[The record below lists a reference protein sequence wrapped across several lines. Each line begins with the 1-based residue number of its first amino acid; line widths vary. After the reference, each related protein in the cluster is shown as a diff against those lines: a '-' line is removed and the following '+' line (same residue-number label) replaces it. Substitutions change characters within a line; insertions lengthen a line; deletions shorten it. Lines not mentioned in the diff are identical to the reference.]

1 MDARDILKAL
11 ETRLAR
17 LDQDG
22 AGFFNL
28 PPDPVAAA
36 LLESARHASAPAP
49 GLPKAAPSQPGAS
62 AADPTAPDPRAA
74 DPRAAV
80 AERSGPGP
88 EEPGAQGHPSQ
99 YDSLE
104 ALHQAFAGCTRCGL
118 ARGRTNFVF
127 GVGLARPK
135 LLFVGEGPGHDEDL
149 QGLPFV
155 GKAGQLLT
163 LGIQALGLTRDD
175 VYIANVV
182 KCRPP
187 NNRNPEPGEVAACL
201 PILIRQ
207 MELLDPALIVVLGNV
222 PLKALNPSARG
233 ITSERGRVFEFRR
246 WKALPTYHPAYLL
259 RNANAIDEW
268 WADLRQAFRMAY
280 GTEP

>member
-1 MDARDILKAL
+1 VDARDILKAL
-11 ETRLAR
+11 EARLAR
-17 LDQDG
+17 LAQDG
-22 AGFFNL
+22 AGFLNL
-28 PPDPVAAA
+28 PPDAAA
-36 LLESARHASAPAP
+36 AAQLESACRAVPPA
-49 GLPKAAPSQPGAS
+49 GGQEAARSQSTVAVRIP
-62 AADPTAPDPRAA
+62 PEPRAA
-74 DPRAAV
+74 AV
-80 AERSGPGP
+80 EPAGLGL
-88 EEPGAQGHPSQ
+88 EESSLEGRGARGHPSR

-118 ARGRTNFVF
+118 AAGRTNLVF
-127 GVGLARPK
+127 GAGPARPR

-155 GKAGQLLT
+155 GRAGQLLA

-187 NNRNPEPGEVAACL
+187 NNRNPEPAEVAACF

-207 MELLDPALIVVLGNV
+207 VELLDPALIVVLGNV
-222 PLKALNPSARG
+222 SLKALNPAARG
-233 ITSERGRVFEFRR
+233 ITSERGRLFEFRG

-259 RNANAIDEW
+259 RNPNALNEW
-268 WADLRQAFRMAY
+268 WSDLRQAFRMAY

>member
-1 MDARDILKAL
+1 MDAQDVLKAL
-11 ETRLAR
+11 EARLAG
-17 LDQDG
+17 LAGEG
-22 AGFFNL
+22 ARFLNV
-28 PPDPVAAA
+28 PPDADAARLLAAA
-36 LLESARHASAPAP
+36 RLAGARSPGIPAP
-49 GLPKAAPSQPGAS
+49 TPPAASPPPESRTAAIEQSTLDIVDSVAGA
-62 AADPTAPDPRAA
+62 A
-74 DPRAAV
+74 
-80 AERSGPGP
+80 
-88 EEPGAQGHPSQ
+88 GHPSQ

-118 ARGRTNFVF
+118 AAGRTNFVF
-127 GVGLARPK
+127 GVGTAKPRLM
-135 LLFVGEGPGHDEDL
+135 FVGEGPGHDEDL

-155 GKAGQLLT
+155 GRAGQLLT

-187 NNRNPEPGEVAACL
+187 ANRNPEPAEIAACF

-222 PLKALNPSARG
+222 PLKALHPAARG
-233 ITSERGRVFEFRR
+233 ITSERGRVFEFRQ
-246 WKALPTYHPAYLL
+246 WKALPAYHPAYLL
-259 RNANAIDEW
+259 RNPAALDQW
-268 WADLRQAFRMAY
+268 WADLRQAFRIAY